1 MRKLRNFRCSKSN
14 IVFERFVNDDMG
26 ELECKCGAIANRTL
40 SAPKCFSNSA
50 TCEGKSPSCK

>member
-1 MRKLRNFRCSKSN
+1 MRKLRNFKCSKSR
-14 IVFERFVNDDMG
+14 IVFERFVNDDTG
-26 ELECKCGAIANRTL
+26 ELECKCGAIASRTL